1 MLPAQIHEPGH
12 KGVVEIAS
20 HSQQCGCATGFA
32 QQCYLTNSR
41 TMLSG
46 RPLLL
51 DNKSDL
57 LPAVFLSGLQNMK
70 KKLLP
75 FGAEP
80 RYVGKIG
87 GMQ

>member
-1 MLPAQIHEPGH
+1 
-12 KGVVEIAS
+12 
-20 HSQQCGCATGFA
+20 
-32 QQCYLTNSR
+32 
-41 TMLSG
+41 MLSG